1 MVPEEGSRIG
11 MACAS
16 VRGHMRSHE
25 LKFKRGV
32 LEIVVTIAAEIAEDL
47 VKIRLGE
54 LSSSTKGNGGGG
66 GTRTHLNQ
74 QHQFIAY
81 PAAFHASTP
90 PFSTLTFVKP
100 CS

>member
-54 LSSSTKGNGGGG
+54 LSRLPFTLSHRKIDLLEAELKARG
-66 GTRTHLNQ
+66 RE
-74 QHQFIAY
+74 IAY
-81 PAAFHASTP
+81 VVHARKQ
-90 PFSTLTFVKP
+90 FSE
-100 CS
+100 